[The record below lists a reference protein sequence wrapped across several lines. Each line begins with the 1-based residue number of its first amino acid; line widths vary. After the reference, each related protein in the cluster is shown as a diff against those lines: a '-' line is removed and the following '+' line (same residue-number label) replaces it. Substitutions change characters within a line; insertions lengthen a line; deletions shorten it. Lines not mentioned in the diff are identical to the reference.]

1 MRIENE
7 KTSKNIRSK
16 VDRFDHVGKVRPA
29 SQQQQNFQDVLQEQS
44 SAFLREKLEQLL
56 QNLEEKGKQL
66 VKTFSV
72 YDLLAYKRLLQGFLG
87 EVERQVYGLKEE
99 TSWSRS
105 GRPKLF
111 QRIELLNQELEE
123 LTEIVLDKQKDAVKL
138 LKKLDSIRGLL
149 IDLYS

>member
-7 KTSKNIRSK
+7 KTGKNLRSK
-16 VDRFDHVGKVRPA
+16 VDRFGNVGKVRPA
-29 SQQQQNFQDVLQEQS
+29 SQQQQNFQDVLQEQN
-44 SAFLREKLEQLL
+44 SAFLQERLELLL
-56 QNLEEKGKQL
+56 QSLEEKAHQL
-66 VKTFSV
+66 VKTFSI
-72 YDLLAYKRLLQGFLG
+72 YDLLAYKRMLQGFLG
-87 EVERQVYGLKEE
+87 EIEHQVYGLKEE

-105 GRPKLF
+105 GRPKFF
-111 QRIELLNQELEE
+111 QRIELLNTELED